1 MLEPNDVMKVDD
13 KDWEQFKKEAVRDEL
28 YYNGPGDLL
37 DTPEGRAKFCRLN
50 ESSVFR
56 KPDPDFP
63 NSKIWVF
70 NVQGQ
75 GMVIKKRSRVDPS
88 LMEDIEYDAD
98 GRRSAS
104 PLNRRDVKS
113 PPAFAGGDF
122 ETVKKPC
129 FTHRQWSSGGARG
142 G

>member
-28 YYNGPGDLL
+28 YYSGPGDLL
-37 DTPEGRAKFCRLN
+37 DTQEGRAKFCRLN

-88 LMEDIEYDAD
+88 LMEDVEYDAD
-98 GRRSAS
+98 GKEIS
-104 PLNRRDVKS
+104 KS
-113 PPAFAGGDF
+113 FEPA
-122 ETVKKPC
+122 
-129 FTHRQWSSGGARG
+129 
-142 G
+142 